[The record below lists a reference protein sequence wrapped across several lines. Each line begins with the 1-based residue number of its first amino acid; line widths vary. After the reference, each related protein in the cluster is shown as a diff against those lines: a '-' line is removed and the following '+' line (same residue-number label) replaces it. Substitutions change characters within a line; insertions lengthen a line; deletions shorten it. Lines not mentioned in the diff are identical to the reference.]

1 MREIVTL
8 QFGPFSCHVG
18 ARFWNSQHEL
28 TRTGMNFERKGRD
41 RYDSS
46 AIKGRYEPSVL
57 FDEIGEAPRVVAW
70 DSRYRILSLTV
81 FNHLHYTSE
90 T

>member
-1 MREIVTL
+1 MREVVTL

-28 TRTGMNFERKGRD
+28 SRTEVDFERKGRD
-41 RYDSS
+41 RDGSS

-57 FDEIGEAPRVVAW
+57 FDEIGDAPRVVAW
-70 DSRYRILSLTV
+70 DSRYRILSLS
-81 FNHLHYTSE
+81 YCI
-90 T
+90 

>member
-28 TRTGMNFERKGRD
+28 THTGVNFERKGRD